1 MTAPRSVPET
11 RAAGSA
17 AVPGTEAD
25 GAGAVPGTMGVDG
38 PGAPSPGDARAHR
51 APLRP
56 PARVQLAAIF
66 RKEVQQ
72 TIRDRR
78 IMFLLVVAPL
88 LQTVIFG
95 FAVDFDV
102 DRVATVVVDPDRTQE
117 SREDSRRLLADGTL
131 RRSGLAASAEDA
143 SGAMDDGRAA
153 AAIVFPRRAGAD
165 RLAGRT
171 ENVQILLDGTDPNR
185 TTVSGSAASRYF
197 GEVSERIARER
208 VEVRELAPPAQLA
221 LSPRITFNPRLRPAP
236 YMVPGIAAMLLV
248 IVTTFTSAMGL
259 AREREMGTLEQVL
272 VTPIRPVLLLIGK
285 MAPFV
290 VIGLVDVTLLVGVG
304 TWLFD
309 IPIRGPVALLYA
321 GTALYLMTTLG
332 AGLLVSTIS
341 SSQQQAF
348 LGGFLFAIPAILL
361 SGLMTPIRAMP
372 AWLRAV
378 TYANPIR
385 YYADLVRGVLLR
397 GAGVTD
403 LWPQLAALLV
413 IGAAILGLA
422 TLRFRRR
429 IG

>member
-1 MTAPRSVPET
+1 MSAP
-11 RAAGSA
+11 
-17 AVPGTEAD
+17 
-25 GAGAVPGTMGVDG
+25 G
-38 PGAPSPGDARAHR
+38 PS
-51 APLRP
+51 
-56 PARVQLAAIF
+56 ARVQLAAVF
-66 RKEVQQ
+66 RKEVGQ
-72 TIRDRR
+72 TVRDRR
-78 IMFLLVVAPL
+78 VMFMLVVAPL
-88 LQTVIFG
+88 IQTIVFG

-102 DRVATVVVDPDRTQE
+102 DRVRTVVVDPDRTAE
-117 SREDSRRLLADGTL
+117 TREDARRLLADGTL
-131 RRSGLAASAEDA
+131 ARAGDLGAADDA
-143 SGAMDDGRAA
+143 NRAIDRGDAA
-153 AAIVFPRRAGAD
+153 AALVFPRRAEAD
-165 RLAGRT
+165 RLSARG
-171 ENVQILLDGTDPNR
+171 EQVQVLLDGTDPNR
-185 TTVSGSAASRYF
+185 TTVTAGAASRYF
-197 GEVSERIARER
+197 GDLGERLARER
-208 VEVRELAPPAQLA
+208 VAAMGATPPAQLR
-221 LSPRITFNPRLRPAP
+221 LVPRVAFNPRLKTAP

-272 VTPIRPVLLLIGK
+272 VTPIRPILLLVGK

-378 TYANPIR
+378 TYVNPIR

-397 GAGVTD
+397 GAGVAD
-403 LWPQLAALLV
+403 LWPQLVALLV